1 MVKFVFGKQDNEEG
15 VLSIETTKPLPK
27 IKNRVQEFSV
37 SDGLFKF
44 QYIKNNNNFIQ
55 GISKNTFKLKPK
67 KGLNIPN
74 SFYDDTLQEKLYL
87 EFIRKAKKVQFDGL
101 GLSFIQNGEILK
113 KIRNILKDKFLV
125 SKIEKLY
132 VLNNESE
139 ISKNYYFIMIDRGDL
154 LA

>member
-1 MVKFVFGKQDNEEG
+1 MEWHIKISKRIKEICPESFILLDIPGLKPRTNNLKDIQIKKNQMVKFVFGKQDNEEG

-44 QYIKNNNNFIQ
+44 QYIKNKNNFIQ

-87 EFIRKAKKVQFDGL
+87 EFIKKAKKYNLMD
-101 GLSFIQNGEILK
+101 
-113 KIRNILKDKFLV
+113 
-125 SKIEKLY
+125 
-132 VLNNESE
+132 
-139 ISKNYYFIMIDRGDL
+139 
-154 LA
+154 